1 MNDYTNLLH
10 SNPIIAAVNDINKFE
25 QALASPCKII
35 FLLTGSILNLADFVK
50 RASEVDKK
58 VFIHLDLMDGITKDS
73 TGLKFVQE
81 YINPYGIIST
91 RSSLI
96 KRANEAGFYT
106 IQRIFLLDSISVE
119 KGIHDIKN
127 AKPHAIELVPGVINK
142 ITSEVCH
149 LTRTPVITG
158 GLIKQKKEVIDSL
171 KAGAV
176 CISTSREEIWHM

>member
-1 MNDYTNLLH
+1 MDYKNLLH

-25 QALASPCKII
+25 LALASPCKII
-35 FLLTGSILNLADFVK
+35 FLLTGSILNLSDYVKQAD
-50 RASEVDKK
+50 RLEKK

-81 YINPYGIIST
+81 YINPFGIIST

-119 KGIHDIKN
+119 KGIHDIKST
-127 AKPHAIELVPGVINK
+127 KPHAVEVVPGVINK
-142 ITSEVCH
+142 VTSEVCH
-149 LTRTPVITG
+149 ITNTPIIAG
-158 GLIKQKKEVIDSL
+158 GLIKEKKEVIDSL

-176 CISTSREEIWHM
+176 CISTSREEIWYM